1 MAAKS
6 SGAGE
11 RGKPAAT
18 LTDEEVIILEE
29 DMIVEKHGAIPSIQ
43 FSDRVHD
50 QVDRNMRHKTV
61 ITGHDIEHAMHVS
74 RNSRGSRFA
83 ALEVHDD
90 VVLPVSKDEVVQDAT
105 RTVEAIWIRNLG
117 PLVEYVSSPN
127 IADLG
132 SPKVAEMVTADG
144 VWRWEVFSHVLPPHV
159 LLHIVVISSPLPSF
173 LSASIAWNCEAS
185 DSFSIRYAYKLCSG
199 EISGDED
206 PVWKSVHHFT
216 GSFRR

>member
-1 MAAKS
+1 MK
-6 SGAGE
+6 G
-11 RGKPAAT
+11 
-18 LTDEEVIILEE
+18 
-29 DMIVEKHGAIPSIQ
+29 
-43 FSDRVHD
+43 SDFR
-50 QVDRNMRHKTV
+50 R
-61 ITGHDIEHAMHVS
+61 
-74 RNSRGSRFA
+74 
-83 ALEVHDD
+83 
-90 VVLPVSKDEVVQDAT
+90 
-105 RTVEAIWIRNLG
+105 WIRNLG

-216 GSFRR
+216 GMQKIWIFLWLVCNEKIMINGALMSA